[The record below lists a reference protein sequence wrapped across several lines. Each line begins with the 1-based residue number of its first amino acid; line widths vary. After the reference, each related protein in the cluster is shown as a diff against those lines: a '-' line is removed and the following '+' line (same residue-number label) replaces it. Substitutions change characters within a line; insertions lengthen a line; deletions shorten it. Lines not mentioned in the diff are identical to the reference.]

1 MSRTE
6 KVRKLAGF
14 IWSIAELL
22 RSDYKQ
28 ADYGKVILP
37 FTVLRRLDC
46 VLEPT
51 KTAVMEFYE
60 TKVKSMN
67 LKNPEPLLN
76 QKAGVPFHNI
86 SQFTFQKLKG
96 DADNVAA
103 NLRNFINGFS
113 VAGRE
118 IIEYFNFNDQIN
130 RLDKANLLFLIVKK
144 FADIDLHPDAVDSM
158 EMGYVFEELIRKF
171 SELSN
176 ETAGEHFT
184 PREVIRLMVNLLFL
198 NDRNILTQEGIVT
211 TIYDP
216 ACGTGGML
224 SLAEEYIKELNQNSK
239 PVVFGQEI
247 NPESYAICKSD
258 MLIKGQDISNIK
270 FGNTFTTDG
279 LAHETFDYM
288 LSNPPFGVEWKY
300 RTYFKISKAIADD
313 PNISKKKTS
322 RAIAKFLSLHPHNLA
337 QKTEVI
343 IEHFRQCVM
352 HKIGG
357 KAKAMV
363 VTASRPH
370 VIRYKEAFDNYLHK
384 QGYADIKALVA
395 FTAFTDRET
404 CIEYTESDINGF
416 GEKELPEKFEAVEYQ
431 LLIVADKYQ
440 TGFDQPLLHTMYVD
454 KKLSGVKAVQTLS
467 RLNRTCP
474 GKEDTFVLD
483 FANDEQQIIDDFQPY
498 YEQTTLIATTDP
510 NRLYD
515 LKNRLDGYQIIWL
528 SEVDAFAKIFFKSQD
543 KLNKRDQG
551 RLHSFI
557 DPAVDRFKG
566 LSEEQQDEF
575 KNSLTAFIRLYAF
588 LSQIMP
594 FADAELEKF
603 YAFVRLLQTK
613 LPKLSQ
619 SEAFKLTDEVA
630 LEYYRLQKIREGQ
643 IILEKSIE
651 SSLQPITEAG
661 IPRDKEEQAKL
672 SEIIDIL
679 NKRFRT
685 DFTEADKYFFSQIE
699 EALVQDKT
707 LSQQAKSNSIQNFK
721 YGFEDVFLTKLIE
734 RMDLNQD
741 IFTKIIDFK
750 DFGEVVKDWMLR
762 KVYTRLTQE
771 FS

>member
-22 RSDYKQ
+22 RGDYKQ

-51 KTAVMEFYE
+51 KAAVMEFYE
-60 TKVKSMN
+60 TKVKSMKD

-76 QKAGVPFHNI
+76 QKVGVPFHNI

-130 RLDKANLLFLIVKK
+130 RLDEANLLFLIVKK

-198 NDRNILTQEGIVT
+198 NDRVILTQEGIVT

-224 SLAEEYIKELNQNSK
+224 SLAEEYIKELNPHASK

-288 LSNPPFGVEWKY
+288 LSNPPFGVEWKKVQSY
-300 RTYFKISKAIADD
+300 VKNEYEKKGFDGRFGAGLPRISDGSFLFLQHMISKMKRDNGGSRIAIVFNGSPLFSGSAG
-313 PNISKKKTS
+313 S
-322 RAIAKFLSLHPHNLA
+322 
-337 QKTEVI
+337 
-343 IEHFRQCVM
+343 
-352 HKIGG
+352 G
-357 KAKAMV
+357 
-363 VTASRPH
+363 
-370 VIRYKEAFDNYLHK
+370 
-384 QGYADIKALVA
+384 
-395 FTAFTDRET
+395 
-404 CIEYTESDINGF
+404 ESDIRKWIIENDML
-416 GEKELPEKFEAVEYQ
+416 EAITALPDQ
-431 LLIVADKYQ
+431 LFYNTGIYTYIWIVTNYKAPERKGKIQLINAIHYYRK
-440 TGFDQPLLHTMYVD
+440 M
-454 KKLSGVKAVQTLS
+454 S
-467 RLNRTCP
+467 RSL
-474 GKEDTFVLD
+474 G
-483 FANDEQQIIDDFQPY
+483 
-498 YEQTTLIATTDP
+498 
-510 NRLYD
+510 
-515 LKNRLDGYQIIWL
+515 
-528 SEVDAFAKIFFKSQD
+528 
-543 KLNKRDQG
+543 NKRNEIG
-551 RLHSFI
+551 SI
-557 DPAVDRFKG
+557 P
-566 LSEEQQDEF
+566 
-575 KNSLTAFIRLYAF
+575 I
-588 LSQIMP
+588 
-594 FADAELEKF
+594 
-603 YAFVRLLQTK
+603 
-613 LPKLSQ
+613 
-619 SEAFKLTDEVA
+619 
-630 LEYYRLQKIREGQ
+630 LQK
-643 IILEKSIE
+643 
-651 SSLQPITEAG
+651 
-661 IPRDKEEQAKL
+661 
-672 SEIIDIL
+672 
-679 NKRFRT
+679 
-685 DFTEADKYFFSQIE
+685 
-699 EALVQDKT
+699 
-707 LSQQAKSNSIQNFK
+707 
-721 YGFEDVFLTKLIE
+721 
-734 RMDLNQD
+734 
-741 IFTKIIDFK
+741 
-750 DFGEVVKDWMLR
+750 
-762 KVYTRLTQE
+762 
-771 FS
+771 